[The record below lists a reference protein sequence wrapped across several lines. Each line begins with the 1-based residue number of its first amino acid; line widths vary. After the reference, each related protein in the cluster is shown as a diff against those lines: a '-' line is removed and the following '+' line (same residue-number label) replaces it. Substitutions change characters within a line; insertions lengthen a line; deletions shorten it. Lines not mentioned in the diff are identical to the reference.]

1 MENTAKQKDQNIY
14 ITNRSN
20 IKVTG
25 VTDVINFDEYAVCM
39 NTENGELTLE
49 GEGLHISELSLGSG
63 EVAVEGKFYALS
75 YSDGIR
81 KKKGG
86 LFSRAK

>member
-1 MENTAKQKDQNIY
+1 MDNAKPKEQNIY
-14 ITNRSN
+14 IANRSN

-49 GEGLHISELSLGSG
+49 GDGLHISELSLGAG
-63 EVAVEGKFYALS
+63 EVAVEGKLYALS